1 MLGSTDRPHLKLKA
15 KETEDLLA
23 FVIELLEAGL
33 SWPYLSRECS
43 FGDVHYVSYFLISIP
58 PPGNPQAF
66 PQSKNTKI
74 LNPVR

>member
-33 SWPYLSRECS
+33 SWPYLSREC
-43 FGDVHYVSYFLISIP
+43 FLGMFTMSVISLFRFHRLGTP
-58 PPGNPQAF
+58 KRF
-66 PQSKNTKI
+66 PSPRTQKY
-74 LNPVR
+74 